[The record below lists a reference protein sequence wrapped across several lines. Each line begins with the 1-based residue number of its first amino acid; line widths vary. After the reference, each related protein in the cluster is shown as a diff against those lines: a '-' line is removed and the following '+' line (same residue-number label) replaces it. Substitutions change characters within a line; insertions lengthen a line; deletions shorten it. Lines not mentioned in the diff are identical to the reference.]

1 MEALRRMPLRYK
13 FWAVNGVAFF
23 SILLVVV
30 VAMALEQRSVNQ
42 SRQDQARSLLLWWQG
57 GEAALPEG
65 PLQPMRLADA
75 TTSPVRQR
83 LIKAAGAEPEWV
95 NLSGLTLLDAQTP
108 LGAWVRQQEG
118 AGVLAVL
125 VSGMSFQQVFVER
138 APVYALAVFLLMLGL
153 LFGSQMLIR
162 FVESYQR
169 QLQQMAHF
177 DSLTGLPNR
186 ALAYD
191 RLAHALDKVTRRG
204 GHLAVLFIDLDRF
217 KTLNDSYGHGFG
229 DAVLR
234 AVAQRLQTRC
244 RQEDTLARLGGDE
257 FLLILEQLP
266 AANTASL
273 VARSL
278 LQLLEQPLQLEE
290 GHELYVGASIGIAL
304 YPGDG
309 GDAAEL
315 IRNADA
321 AMYSA
326 KANGRNTCAHYIPR
340 LTEHARTRFE
350 LERSLR
356 GALHNHELSLHFQPL
371 MRLADGHCLG
381 AEALLRWHSPQHG
394 QVGPDTFI
402 PLAEDSGQIVPI
414 GSWVLNEACRQASAW
429 REAGLLLET
438 IAVNLSPIQFMQ
450 QDIVQLVARALA
462 GSGLPA
468 HCLELEITEGALMR
482 HTDQAENTLNALKA
496 LGVRIAVDDFGTGY
510 SSLAYLRRFA
520 LDKLKID
527 KSFMAGVPA
536 NSSDCQLVHTII
548 AMARSMQLTVLAE
561 GVETP
566 EQQGWLLAEGCDQCQ
581 GYLLG
586 RPMAAESF
594 ARHWQALSAGAAA
607 QSGACGQPQGYAGV
621 APPQAPL
628 PARP

>member
-1 MEALRRMPLRYK
+1 MEALRRVPLRYK
-13 FWAVNGVAFF
+13 FWAVNGVAFI
-23 SILLVVV
+23 SILLLVV

-57 GEAALPEG
+57 SEPASPEDS
-65 PLQPMRLADA
+65 LQPLLLSDEAS
-75 TTSPVRQR
+75 SPAQR
-83 LIKAAGAEPEWV
+83 KLIQAARAEPNWV
-95 NLSGLTLLDAQTP
+95 DLSGFTLLDAQLP
-108 LGAWVRQQEG
+108 FGAWVRLREG
-118 AGVLAVL
+118 SGVLAVL
-125 VSGMSFQQVFVER
+125 VSGKSFQQVFVER

-186 ALAYD
+186 VLAYD

-234 AVAQRLQTRC
+234 TVAQRLQTRC

-266 AANTASL
+266 APSTASL

-309 GDAAEL
+309 ANAAEL

-321 AMYSA
+321 AMYRA
-326 KANGRNTCAHYIPR
+326 KANGRNTCAHYIPC

-429 REAGLLLET
+429 REEGLLLET

-462 GSGLPA
+462 SSGLPA

-482 HTDQAENTLNALKA
+482 HTDQAENTLKALKA
-496 LGVRIAVDDFGTGY
+496 LGVRISVDDFGTGY

-586 RPMAAESF
+586 RPMTAESF
-594 ARHWQALSAGAAA
+594 ARHWQALSASAAA

-621 APPQAPL
+621 
-628 PARP
+628 

>member
-13 FWAVNGVAFF
+13 FWAVNGVAFI

-42 SRQDQARSLLLWWQG
+42 SLQDQARSLLLWWQG
-57 GEAALPEG
+57 GEPASPEDS
-65 PLQPMRLADA
+65 LQPLLLSGEAS
-75 TTSPVRQR
+75 SPAQR
-83 LIKAAGAEPEWV
+83 KLIQAARPEPSWV
-95 NLSGLTLLDAQTP
+95 DLSGLTLLDAQLP
-108 LGAWVRQQEG
+108 FGAWVRQREG
-118 AGVLAVL
+118 SGVLAVL
-125 VSGMSFQQVFVER
+125 VSGKSFQQVFVER
-138 APVYALAVFLLMLGL
+138 APVYALAVLLLMLGL

-162 FVESYQR
+162 FVESFQR

-234 AVAQRLQTRC
+234 TIAQRLQTRC

-266 AANTASL
+266 APSTASL

-304 YPGDG
+304 FPGDG
-309 GDAAEL
+309 GNAGEL

-321 AMYSA
+321 AMYRA
-326 KANGRNTCAHYIPR
+326 KANGRNTCAHYIPS

-356 GALHNHELSLHFQPL
+356 GALHNQELSLHFQPL

-402 PLAEDSGQIVPI
+402 PLAEDSGQIVSI
-414 GSWVLNEACRQASAW
+414 GSWVLNEACRQANAW
-429 REAGLLLET
+429 REEGLLLET

-450 QDIVQLVARALA
+450 QDIVQLVTRALA
-462 GSGLPA
+462 SSGLPA

-482 HTDQAENTLNALKA
+482 HIDQAENTLKALKA
-496 LGVRIAVDDFGTGY
+496 LGVRISVDDFGTGY

-536 NSSDCQLVHTII
+536 NTSDCQLVHTII

-566 EQQGWLLAEGCDQCQ
+566 EQQSWLLAEGCDQCQ

-586 RPMAAESF
+586 RPMEAELF
-594 ARHWQALSAGAAA
+594 ERHWQELSASAAA
-607 QSGACGQPQGYAGV
+607 QSGASGQPQRYAGV
-621 APPQAPL
+621 
-628 PARP
+628 

>member
-1 MEALRRMPLRYK
+1 
-13 FWAVNGVAFF
+13 
-23 SILLVVV
+23 
-30 VAMALEQRSVNQ
+30 
-42 SRQDQARSLLLWWQG
+42 
-57 GEAALPEG
+57 
-65 PLQPMRLADA
+65 
-75 TTSPVRQR
+75 
-83 LIKAAGAEPEWV
+83 
-95 NLSGLTLLDAQTP
+95 
-108 LGAWVRQQEG
+108 
-118 AGVLAVL
+118 
-125 VSGMSFQQVFVER
+125 
-138 APVYALAVFLLMLGL
+138 
-153 LFGSQMLIR
+153 
-162 FVESYQR
+162 
-169 QLQQMAHF
+169 
-177 DSLTGLPNR
+177 
-186 ALAYD
+186 
-191 RLAHALDKVTRRG
+191 
-204 GHLAVLFIDLDRF
+204 
-217 KTLNDSYGHGFG
+217 
-229 DAVLR
+229 
-234 AVAQRLQTRC
+234 
-244 RQEDTLARLGGDE
+244 
-257 FLLILEQLP
+257 
-266 AANTASL
+266 
-273 VARSL
+273 
-278 LQLLEQPLQLEE
+278 
-290 GHELYVGASIGIAL
+290 VGASIGIAL

-309 GDAAEL
+309 GNAAEL

-321 AMYSA
+321 AMYRA
-326 KANGRNTCAHYIPR
+326 KANGRNTCAHYIPC

-402 PLAEDSGQIVPI
+402 PLAEDSGQIVPL

-429 REAGLLLET
+429 RGEGLLLET

-462 GSGLPA
+462 SSGLPA

-482 HTDQAENTLNALKA
+482 HIDQAENTLKALKA
-496 LGVRIAVDDFGTGY
+496 LGVRISVDDFGTGY

-566 EQQGWLLAEGCDQCQ
+566 EQQSWLLAEGCDQCQ

-594 ARHWQALSAGAAA
+594 ARHWQALSVSAAA

-621 APPQAPL
+621 
-628 PARP
+628 

>member
-1 MEALRRMPLRYK
+1 MEALRRVPLRYK
-13 FWAVNGVAFF
+13 FWAVNGVAFI
-23 SILLVVV
+23 SILLLVV

-57 GEAALPEG
+57 SAPASPEDS
-65 PLQPMRLADA
+65 LQPLLLSDEAS
-75 TTSPVRQR
+75 SPAQR
-83 LIKAAGAEPEWV
+83 KLIQAARAEPNWV
-95 NLSGLTLLDAQTP
+95 DLSGLTLLDAQLP
-108 LGAWVRQQEG
+108 FGAWVRLREG
-118 AGVLAVL
+118 SGVLAVL
-125 VSGMSFQQVFVER
+125 VSGKSFQQVFVER

-186 ALAYD
+186 VLAYD

-234 AVAQRLQTRC
+234 TVAQRLQTRC

-257 FLLILEQLP
+257 FLLILERLP
-266 AANTASL
+266 APSTASL

-309 GDAAEL
+309 DNAAEL

-321 AMYSA
+321 AMYRA
-326 KANGRNTCAHYIPR
+326 KANGRNTCAHYIPC

-350 LERSLR
+350 LELSLR

-429 REAGLLLET
+429 REEGLLLET

-462 GSGLPA
+462 SSGLPA

-482 HTDQAENTLNALKA
+482 HTDQAENTLKALKA
-496 LGVRIAVDDFGTGY
+496 LGVRISVDDFGTGY

-527 KSFMAGVPA
+527 KSFMAGVPT

-586 RPMAAESF
+586 RPMPAESF
-594 ARHWQALSAGAAA
+594 AQHWQALSVSAAA

-621 APPQAPL
+621 
-628 PARP
+628 

>member
-1 MEALRRMPLRYK
+1 MEALRRVPLRYK
-13 FWAVNGVAFF
+13 FWAVNGVAFI
-23 SILLVVV
+23 SILLLVV

-57 GEAALPEG
+57 SAPASPEDS
-65 PLQPMRLADA
+65 LQPLLLSDEAS
-75 TTSPVRQR
+75 SPAQR
-83 LIKAAGAEPEWV
+83 KLIQAARAEPNWV
-95 NLSGLTLLDAQTP
+95 ELSGLTLLDAQLP
-108 LGAWVRQQEG
+108 FGAWVRLREG
-118 AGVLAVL
+118 SGVLAVL
-125 VSGMSFQQVFVER
+125 VSGKSFQQVFVER

-186 ALAYD
+186 VLAYD
-191 RLAHALDKVTRRG
+191 RLAHALDKVTRHG

-234 AVAQRLQTRC
+234 TVAQRLQTRC

-257 FLLILEQLP
+257 FLLILERLP
-266 AANTASL
+266 APSTASL

-309 GDAAEL
+309 NNAAEL

-321 AMYSA
+321 AMYRA
-326 KANGRNTCAHYIPR
+326 KANGRNTCAHYIPC

-350 LERSLR
+350 LELSLR

-429 REAGLLLET
+429 REEGLLLET

-462 GSGLPA
+462 SSGLPA

-482 HTDQAENTLNALKA
+482 HTDQAENTLKALKA
-496 LGVRIAVDDFGTGY
+496 LGVRISVDDFGTGY

-527 KSFMAGVPA
+527 KSFMAGVPT

-586 RPMAAESF
+586 RPMPAESF
-594 ARHWQALSAGAAA
+594 AQHWQALSVSAAA

-621 APPQAPL
+621 
-628 PARP
+628 

>member
-1 MEALRRMPLRYK
+1 MEALRRVPLRYK
-13 FWAVNGVAFF
+13 FWAVNGVAFI
-23 SILLVVV
+23 SILLLVV

-57 GEAALPEG
+57 SEPASPEDS
-65 PLQPMRLADA
+65 LQPLLLSDEAS
-75 TTSPVRQR
+75 SPAQR
-83 LIKAAGAEPEWV
+83 KLIQAARAEPNWV
-95 NLSGLTLLDAQTP
+95 DLSGFTLLDAQLP
-108 LGAWVRQQEG
+108 FGAWVRLREG
-118 AGVLAVL
+118 SGVLAVL
-125 VSGMSFQQVFVER
+125 VSGKSFQQVFVER

-186 ALAYD
+186 VLAYD

-234 AVAQRLQTRC
+234 TVAQRLQTRC

-266 AANTASL
+266 APSTASL

-309 GDAAEL
+309 ANAAEL

-321 AMYSA
+321 AMYRA
-326 KANGRNTCAHYIPR
+326 KANGRNTCAHYIPC

-429 REAGLLLET
+429 REEGLLLET

-462 GSGLPA
+462 SSGLPA

-482 HTDQAENTLNALKA
+482 HTDQAENTLKALKA
-496 LGVRIAVDDFGTGY
+496 LGVRISVDDFGTGY

-586 RPMAAESF
+586 RPMTAESF
-594 ARHWQALSAGAAA
+594 ARHWQALSVSAAT
-607 QSGACGQPQGYAGV
+607 QSGACCQPQGHAGV
-621 APPQAPL
+621 
-628 PARP
+628 

>member
-13 FWAVNGVAFF
+13 FWAVNGVAFI

-57 GEAALPEG
+57 GEPASPEDS
-65 PLQPMRLADA
+65 LQPLLLSGEAS
-75 TTSPVRQR
+75 SPVQR
-83 LIKAAGAEPEWV
+83 KLIQAARLEPGWV
-95 NLSGLTLLDAQTP
+95 DLSGLTLLDAQLP
-108 LGAWVRQQEG
+108 FGAWVRQREG
-118 AGVLAVL
+118 SGVLAVL
-125 VSGMSFQQVFVER
+125 VSGKSFQQVFVER

-234 AVAQRLQTRC
+234 TVAQRLQTRC

-266 AANTASL
+266 APSTASL

-290 GHELYVGASIGIAL
+290 DHELYVGASIGIAL

-309 GDAAEL
+309 GSAAEL

-321 AMYSA
+321 AMYRA
-326 KANGRNTCAHYIPR
+326 KANGRNTCAHYIPC

-371 MRLADGHCLG
+371 MRLEDGHCLG

-402 PLAEDSGQIVPI
+402 PLAEDSGLIVSI
-414 GSWVLNEACRQASAW
+414 GSWVLNEACRQANAW
-429 REAGLLLET
+429 REEGLLLET

-482 HTDQAENTLNALKA
+482 HIDQAENTLKALKA
-496 LGVRIAVDDFGTGY
+496 LGVRISVDDFGTGY

-566 EQQGWLLAEGCDQCQ
+566 EQQGWLLGEGCDQCQ

-594 ARHWQALSAGAAA
+594 ARHWQALSARAAPA
-607 QSGACGQPQGYAGV
+607 AKHRATSGCSAAS
-621 APPQAPL
+621 L
-628 PARP
+628 PART